1 VVFGITSN
9 TSSCLSLRCLLFTA
23 PMQRLF
29 GVVARRTSSAIYT
42 PGQRNKP
49 STPAAAATAVVTAFS
64 SASDSSAVEKA
75 RFTNRAAAVKKF
87 IGGAAIAG
95 VPRTL
100 ATAYTEREDI
110 VPITEGK
117 FGKAFDLQLV
127 SALLNPQPDSTTLDE
142 EPEEAFSS
150 GAEDESSDREGLEM
164 WEIKTKEKRHA
175 SKKKSIDTAVD
186 GAPSRKASAAQLKAL
201 ADPSV
206 PVKSAPLMPTKSAL
220 RNLSA
225 SPTATRRSTHSGGAV
240 HFDERRSSEPP
251 QPPSSPTIMR
261 TRTASTTNTG
271 GPEILFFDER
281 SLPKEENAEPRV
293 PAVGSK
299 GYHEAKASGV
309 FLNKYCSDE
318 DEGTE
323 SDTDT
328 DAAEGDVRALHNE
341 DGELSSSFIRAVVED
356 MFAQHNY
363 VSPLKGP
370 SAVVRPPPPPP
381 PPPGRASIAVV
392 DAEGF
397 ERDGYPDNE
406 LPAEGDTAGESGF
419 HLTGGDGSDVIHEAI
434 REEVAVT
441 PPPETTDEEDLPA
454 AAAQEAPTTPLSLRD
469 RIAALNLTGQAEAT
483 KPNFTIP
490 KKSAADAPASPSAA
504 AQESPGVPL
513 PQSVSAAPSAN
524 RSAAGYSAKSK
535 VASPPQPSVPQSDS
549 STKKVLSVTKSPLK
563 APVAPPNLVPL
574 PVICELEANIST
586 KEILSDTARVLSTSV
601 TRIKSL
607 ANARN
612 LKIPTN
618 APLVSDLVHAK
629 IAKDAINIE
638 GQLSGHG
645 KLDAFEQLMM
655 ERKSVAE
662 ALIKMQD
669 LEEAS
674 LQRIKEAETASLQRI
689 QHEATHSMGQVNHA
703 EQRLLAKT
711 DAHVTVVKQNRTVLT
726 DKRRD
731 LYLRQAAMQKLE
743 QQRFEEIAEVATT
756 LAEQQLYVVADRR
769 RMTEKQFQ
777 LQLAITDLHQITH
790 SGSRAPSPSH
800 RSVASIPSFSF
811 SRDAQR
817 SHSPPDVYSP
827 PRFSPTRLSSVQP
840 YSAHNWQHQNLG
852 LPSPPRPP
860 SISPPPPPP
869 PDSPAGDR
877 HSVHFPP
884 PPDHSPESAVAAAS
898 TMGTSVDASAKTTSP
913 EFDRITPVW
922 HSPVVPLGARRASVT
937 GGPLQQSLAH
947 SVAMSGE
954 VVHRVPGHLIQNAD
968 RQGQDNSRKRAFR

>member
-1 VVFGITSN
+1 
-9 TSSCLSLRCLLFTA
+9 
-23 PMQRLF
+23 MQRLF

-42 PGQRNKP
+42 PGQRNNKS
-49 STPAAAATAVVTAFS
+49 STPVAAAAAVATAFS
-64 SASDSSAVEKA
+64 SATDSSAAEKA

-127 SALLNPQPDSTTLDE
+127 SALLNPQPDASTAHE
-142 EPEEAFSS
+142 EPEEALSS
-150 GAEDESSDREGLEM
+150 GAEDEEESSDEEGLEM

-175 SKKKSIDTAVD
+175 SKKKSINTAMES
-186 GAPSRKASAAQLKAL
+186 APSRKASAAQLKAL

-225 SPTATRRSTHSGGAV
+225 SPTATCRSTNLGSAV
-240 HFDERRSSEPP
+240 RFDERISAEPP
-251 QPPSSPTIMR
+251 ASPTIMR

-281 SLPKEENAEPRV
+281 SLPKEESTEPRV
-293 PAVGSK
+293 PAGGSK

-309 FLNKYCSDE
+309 FLNKYCSGE

-341 DGELSSSFIRAVVED
+341 DGELSSSFLRAVVED
-356 MFAQHNY
+356 MFAHHNY

-370 SAVVRPPPPPP
+370 FAAARPPPPPP
-381 PPPGRASIAVV
+381 PPPGRASIAIV

-419 HLTGGDGSDVIHEAI
+419 RPTDGDGSDVIHEAI

-441 PPPETTDEEDLPA
+441 PPPETTDDENLPA
-454 AAAQEAPTTPLSLRD
+454 AAAQEAPTTPLSLKD

-513 PQSVSAAPSAN
+513 PKSVSAAPSAN

-549 STKKVLSVTKSPLK
+549 STKKVLSVTKPALK
-563 APVAPPNLVPL
+563 VPVAPPNLVPL
-574 PVICELEANIST
+574 PAIGELEANIST

-601 TRIKSL
+601 ARIKSL

-662 ALIKMQD
+662 ALVKMQD

-674 LQRIKEAETASLQRI
+674 LQRIKEAEAASLQRI
-689 QHEATHSMGQVNHA
+689 QHEATHSMGHVKHA
-703 EQRLLAKT
+703 EQRLLIKT
-711 DAHVTVVKQNRTVLT
+711 DAHVTVVKQHRTVLT

-743 QQRFEEIAEVATT
+743 QQRFEEIADVATA
-756 LAEQQLYVVADRR
+756 LAEQQLYVAADRR

-777 LQLAITDLHQITH
+777 LQLALTDLHQIAH

-800 RSVASIPSFSF
+800 RSVASIPSFSL
-811 SRDAQR
+811 SRDTQR
-817 SHSPPDVYSP
+817 SHSPLDAYSP
-827 PRFSPTRLSSVQP
+827 PRFSPARLSSVQP
-840 YSAHNWQHQNLG
+840 YSALNWQHQNSG

-860 SISPPPPPP
+860 SASPPPPPP
-869 PDSPAGDR
+869 PDSPASDR

-884 PPDHSPESAVAAAS
+884 PPDRSPESAVAAAS

-947 SVAMSGE
+947 S
-954 VVHRVPGHLIQNAD
+954 
-968 RQGQDNSRKRAFR
+968 